1 MKGKPELKKKPL
13 KSSLGA
19 NNTRMESVKPFLLR
33 IFAFNTFMDISQK
46 IPYKPY
52 NSMPYRAPCVVH
64 TEKAWAD
71 LGRTEQLFNNFK
83 GKIDLFLFFILSRS
97 EVSGSERFLFLFFIL
112 FPPNSLYDKA
122 QHGGYST
129 QHLPRPAK
137 FMFEAYRTSF
147 NPWFPVVLKPN
158 QMIKVN
164 TIISILTREA
174 TLLLFR

>member
-1 MKGKPELKKKPL
+1 
-13 KSSLGA
+13 
-19 NNTRMESVKPFLLR
+19 MESVKPFLLR
-33 IFAFNTFMDISQK
+33 IFAFNTFMDILQK
-46 IPYKPY
+46 IPYKPSS
-52 NSMPYRAPCVVH
+52 NSMPYRVACVVH

-83 GKIDLFLFFILSRS
+83 GKIDLFLFFILNRS
-97 EVSGSERFLFLFFIL
+97 EVSGSERFLFLFSIF
-112 FPPNSLYDKA
+112 FPQTTCTTRHSME
-122 QHGGYST
+122 GYST

-147 NPWFPVVLKPN
+147 NPWFPVVLKQN
-158 QMIKVN
+158 QMMKVN